1 MHRAARAGEAT
12 TMTRERDLMPTSP
25 FHVIIIGA
33 GTGGLALAQG
43 LKRAGISVAVY
54 ERDRTRRDGLQGY
67 RVGIDA
73 DGKRALRANLSPEL
87 YQTFVATCAQRPLY
101 GNQMTHKMKFLF
113 SAGPEVLKAGD
124 QPPEEDRDESVS
136 RMTLRQV
143 LLTGVEDFVQF
154 DKVFSRYEQH
164 PDGKVTAFFED
175 GSSATADVLVAA
187 DGSHSRVRRQYL
199 PDAKLVDTGLIGI
212 TGKTLL
218 TAETRPLLPQK
229 MIEGVSMVHGP
240 KGFMCIFHV
249 MQFKWDTTGEL
260 KHGIG
265 RTDAELIKAWPGLLY
280 DNSRDYI
287 MWGFAAAD
295 HWLPKDVTSMKGAE
309 IQHLVLDLTGDWHP
323 NFRKIFTLGD
333 PDSSF
338 PLRIRTSEPIP
349 QWQTTNVTLLGD
361 AIHTMTPGRGV
372 GANTALRDARL
383 LAKNLI
389 EARDGRLSLTE
400 AIHAYETTMTGYAWD
415 AVVKSRAQMD
425 GHSMMHKAGFVG
437 GFARAGMR
445 TGMRMMNHL
454 PPVKRKIVTSESTFR
469 GAGRDSED

>member
-1 MHRAARAGEAT
+1 
-12 TMTRERDLMPTSP
+12 MPTAP
-25 FHVIIIGA
+25 FNVIIIGA
-33 GTGGLALAQG
+33 GTGGLCLAHG
-43 LKRAGISVAVY
+43 LRHAGIGVAVY

-73 DGKRALRANLSPEL
+73 DGKRALRANLPPEL
-87 YQTFVATCAQRPLY
+87 YATFLATCAQRPVY
-101 GNQMTHKMKFLF
+101 ANQLTHKLRFLF
-113 SAGPEVLKAGD
+113 SAGPEVLKPGD

-143 LLTGVEDFVQF
+143 LLTGLEDVVHF
-154 DKVFSRYEQH
+154 DKVFSRFERR

-175 GSSATADVLVAA
+175 GTSATGDVLVAA
-187 DGSHSRVRRQYL
+187 DGASSRVRRQYL
-199 PDAKLVDTGLIGI
+199 PQARLVDTGLIGI

-218 TAETRPLLPQK
+218 TPETRGLLPQR
-229 MIEGVSMVHGP
+229 MIQGVSMVHGP

-249 MQFKWDTTGEL
+249 MQFKWDMAGEL
-260 KHGIG
+260 KGGIG

-295 HWLPKDVTSMKGAE
+295 HWLPEHVTGMHGAE
-309 IQHLVLDLTGDWHP
+309 LQRLVLDLTGDWHP
-323 NFRKIFTLGD
+323 NLRRIFALGD
-333 PDSSF
+333 PASSF

-349 QWQTTNVTLLGD
+349 PWPTTNVTLLGD

-383 LAKNLI
+383 LTRKLV
-389 EARDGRLSLTE
+389 EARDGRLSLTD
-400 AIHAYETTMTGYAWD
+400 AIGAYETTMTGYAWD
-415 AVVKSRAQMD
+415 AVIKSRAQMD
-425 GHSMMHKAGFVG
+425 GHGAMHKAGPIG

-445 TGMRMMNHL
+445 TGMRVMNHL
-454 PPVKRKIVTSESTFR
+454 PPVKRKLVTSESAFR
-469 GAGRDSED
+469 GAGRDEEA

>member
-1 MHRAARAGEAT
+1 
-12 TMTRERDLMPTSP
+12 MPTSSSSN
-25 FHVIIIGA
+25 VIIIGA
-33 GTGGLALAQG
+33 GTGGLCLAQG
-43 LKRAGISVAVY
+43 LKRAGIGVAVY

-73 DGKRALRANLSPEL
+73 DGKRALRANLPPEL
-87 YQTFVATCAQRPLY
+87 YDTFLATCAQRPVY
-101 GNQMTHKMKFLF
+101 ANQLTHKMKFLF

-143 LLTGVEDFVQF
+143 LLTGVEDVVHF
-154 DKVFSRYEQH
+154 DKVFSRFEQR
-164 PDGKVTAFFED
+164 PDGRVTACFED
-175 GSSATADVLVAA
+175 GTSATGDVLVAA
-187 DGSHSRVRRQYL
+187 DGANSRVRRQYL
-199 PDAKLVDTGLIGI
+199 PQARLVDTGLVGI

-218 TAETRPLLPQK
+218 TPETRALLAQR
-229 MIEGVSMVHGP
+229 MLEGVSMVHGP

-249 MQFKWDTTGEL
+249 MQFKWDAQGEL
-260 KHGIG
+260 KGGIG
-265 RTDAELIKAWPGLLY
+265 GTDAQLIKAWPGLLY

-295 HWLPKDVTSMKGAE
+295 HWLPDDVTKMKGAE
-309 IQHLVLDLTGDWHP
+309 IQRLVLDLTGDWHP
-323 NFRKIFTLGD
+323 NFRRIFALGD

-349 QWQTTNVTLLGD
+349 PWPTTTVTLLGD

-383 LAKNLI
+383 LSRTLV
-389 EARDGRLSLTE
+389 EAHQGRRSLTD
-400 AIHAYETTMTGYAWD
+400 AIRAYETTMTGYAWD
-415 AVVKSRAQMD
+415 AVIKSRAQMD
-425 GHSMMHKAGFVG
+425 GHSTMHKAGPIG

-445 TGMRMMNHL
+445 TGMRVMNHL
-454 PPVKRKIVTSESTFR
+454 PPVKRKLITSESTFR
-469 GAGRDSED
+469 GAGRDQEG

>member
-1 MHRAARAGEAT
+1 MAT
-12 TMTRERDLMPTSP
+12 LTGRTTP
-25 FHVIIIGA
+25 FHVIIIIGA
-33 GTGGLALAQG
+33 GTGGLGLAQG

-101 GNQMTHKMKFLF
+101 GNQMTHTMKFLF

-136 RMTLRQV
+136 RMTLRQL
-143 LLTGVEDFVQF
+143 LLTGVEDVVRF
-154 DKVFSRYEQH
+154 DKVFSHYEQH
-164 PDGKVTAFFED
+164 PDGTVTAFFED
-175 GSSATADVLVAA
+175 GTSATGDLLVAA
-187 DGSHSRVRRQYL
+187 DGSNSRVRRQYL
-199 PDAKLVDTGLIGI
+199 PDAKLGDTGLIGI
-212 TGKTLL
+212 TGKTPL
-218 TAETRPLLPQK
+218 TPETRSLLPQK

-240 KGFMCIFHV
+240 KGVMCIFHV
-249 MQFKWDTTGEL
+249 MQFKWDRAGAL

-265 RTDAELIKAWPGLLY
+265 RTDAELLKAWPGLLY

-295 HWLPKDVTSMKGAE
+295 RWLPADVTNMKGAA
-309 IQHLVLDLTGDWHP
+309 IQRVVLDMTRDWHP
-323 NFRKIFTLGD
+323 NFRKIFALGD

-383 LAKNLI
+383 LTRNLI
-389 EARDGRLSLTE
+389 KACNGQLSLTE
-400 AIHAYETTMTGYAWD
+400 AVQAYETTMTGYAWD

-425 GHSMMHKAGFVG
+425 GHSIMHKAGLVAG
-437 GFARAGMR
+437 VARAGMR
-445 TGMRMMNHL
+445 TAMRVMNQL
-454 PPVKRKIVTSESTFR
+454 PPVKRRIVMSESTFR
-469 GAGRDSED
+469 GAGRDDED